1 MIKLYANNEINK
13 RKWDSCVADS
23 QNGLIY
29 AYAWYLDIVSPNWSA
44 LIKEDYKAIFPLPIK
59 KKLGISYISQPLF
72 TQKLGLFSVND
83 LEDVKSFLKAIQLA
97 LYDISNEHIKIY
109 PKDSKANALNAY
121 QSAKEFEK
129 QGIKVVI
136 GPIFYDSLE
145 RLGEINHITFI
156 SLTNK
161 TQKIP
166 NNTIAFGININSQ
179 IDVLNKY
186 FNEIKVSRILLL
198 SPKNQFINQIEIIED
213 SELKLYEVFFYDV
226 SPKKITNEIEK
237 LTKYQDRKKDLER
250 RIKILEKSELDK
262 DKHELKKLEQK
273 HTLGKVNFDS
283 VFVVDFGERLKSV
296 LASFM
301 FSDVSS
307 EKINFFTLNQWFD
320 NTLFGENSLR
330 NLHFPSIDYDNL
342 KKFEK
347 RYFKTYNE
355 KPNEISILAYDALG
369 LIYYCW
375 SNNNFN
381 FKIDQLFN
389 KNGFKGLQGEF
400 IIKDNLSLQQLKIY
414 KVGEKEF
421 IKVY

>member
-1 MIKLYANNEINK
+1 M
-13 RKWDSCVADS
+13 
-23 QNGLIY
+23 
-29 AYAWYLDIVSPNWSA
+29 
-44 LIKEDYKAIFPLPIK
+44 
-59 KKLGISYISQPLF
+59 KKLLIFSIITYLLVTINSTADNQNSNENISEDEKILKVGVLLPLSGKF
-72 TQKLGLFSVND
+72 ENIGQSLLKSIQLGLF
-83 LEDVKSFLKAIQLA
+83 
-97 LYDISNEHIKIY
+97 DIDNKNIKIY
-109 PKDSKANALNAY
+109 PKDSKGNALDAY
-121 QSAKEFEK
+121 LSAKKFQEM
-129 QGIKVVI
+129 GIEIVI
-136 GPIFYDSLE
+136 GPIFHESLE
-145 RLGEINHITFI
+145 RLDEISNITFI
-156 SLTNK
+156 SATNK
-161 TQKIP
+161 TQEIP
-166 NNTIAFGININSQ
+166 KNTIAFGINLDSQ
-179 IDVLNKY
+179 MNTLKKY
-186 FNEIKVSRILLL
+186 FDEIKVSKTLLL
-198 SPKNQFINQIEIIED
+198 SPRSDFNYQTESIAKKDILKFYRTYSYD
-213 SELKLYEVFFYDV
+213 SD
-226 SPKKITNEIEK
+226 PKKITGEIEK
-237 LTKYQDRKKDLER
+237 ITKYRERKKDLER

-400 IIKDNLSLQQLKIY
+400 IIKDNLSLQKLKIY
-414 KVGEKEF
+414 KVSEKEF